1 MKNAFRSA
9 AFAAVFATV
18 SAYAQTAIP
27 LANGDIE
34 TNVTGQFGA
43 IANWGPNG
51 GWAAHSGFA
60 RPNNGTLG
68 NNFGFYSAG
77 LTETVGQLTAH
88 IILPNTLYR
97 FWSWAQGGG
106 DDTGTIPFQI
116 GYAASTGSL
125 ASFTELSTQT
135 YAVGNPWEEL
145 AGVLYTTSDVGAE
158 LGKELIVRYGNGAA
172 GGVSDVWFDSA
183 QATYQ
188 AVPEPASL
196 AVLGLGLLPLFR
208 RRRAR

>member
-1 MKNAFRSA
+1 MKNALRSA
-9 AFAAVFATV
+9 AFAAACAAV
-18 SAYAQTAIP
+18 SAIAQTGIP

-34 TNVTGQFGA
+34 TNVSAQFGA

-51 GWAAHSGFA
+51 GWALHSGFA

-77 LTETVGQLTAH
+77 LTETVGQLTSH
-88 IILPNTLYR
+88 LILPNAQYR
-97 FWSWAQGGG
+97 FWSWGQGGG

-116 GYAASTGSL
+116 GYAATTGSL
-125 ASFTELSTQT
+125 ASFTELATQT
-135 YAVGNPWEEL
+135 YAVGNPWQEL
-145 AGVLYTTSDVGAE
+145 AGVIYTTNDVGAE

-172 GGVSDVWFDSA
+172 GGVSDVWFDSV

-188 AVPEPASL
+188 VVPEPASFATL
-196 AVLGLGLLPLFR
+196 ALGLLPFFR
-208 RRRAR
+208 RRRTR

>member
-1 MKNAFRSA
+1 MKHAYRSA
-9 AFAAVFATV
+9 ALAVVFATV
-18 SAYAQTAIP
+18 SALAQTSIP
-27 LANGDIE
+27 LVNGDIE
-34 TNVTGQFGA
+34 SNVSAQFGA
-43 IANWGPNG
+43 IAGWGPNG
-51 GWAAHSGFA
+51 GWALHSGFA

-77 LTETVGQLTAH
+77 LTETVGQLTSH
-88 IILPNTLYR
+88 LILPSVQYR
-97 FWSWAQGGG
+97 FWSWGQGGG

-116 GYAASTGSL
+116 GYAATTGNL
-125 ASFTELSTQT
+125 ASFTALATQT
-135 YAVGNPWEEL
+135 HAVGNAWQEL
-145 AGVLYTTSDVGAE
+145 PGVIYTTNDVGAE

-196 AVLGLGLLPLFR
+196 AVLGLGLFALLR
-208 RRRAR
+208 RRR